1 MSSRQITIDE
11 ATGEA
16 IAEEMRRD
24 ASIFLLGEGVDR
36 REYGPGLFR
45 EFGSKR
51 IICMPISEPGYTGV
65 GLGAALTGMRPIVRI
80 GFVDL
85 MPLAM
90 DQLLNQVG
98 KVRYM
103 LGGQVNVP
111 LVIIAPTGAS
121 GGAAAQHSQS
131 LEGFFVHIPGIRV
144 VVPSTPFDAKGLMKT
159 ALRDNNPTIFLPSK
173 PILRTRGSVPSED
186 YVVPF
191 GKAVIRKEGK
201 DVTLVAWSR
210 MAHRS
215 LEAAERLSKNGV
227 DAEVI
232 DPRTLVPFDYETVL
246 ASLKKTGSILVV
258 EEECKRGA
266 AGAEIASTIADEG
279 FRYLKAPP
287 RRVASENVPIPY
299 SQVLE
304 NYVIPQVDDIVIAA
318 KDVVKAKR

>member
-1 MSSRQITIDE
+1 MSKRQITIDE

-24 ASIFLLGEGVDR
+24 RSIFLMGEGVDR
-36 REYGPGLFR
+36 REYGPSLFR

-51 IICMPISEPGYTGV
+51 VICMPISEPGYTGV

-90 DQLLNQVG
+90 DQLFNQVG

-111 LVIIAPTGAS
+111 LVVIAPTGAS

-131 LEGFFVHIPGIRV
+131 LEGWFMHIPGVRL
-144 VVPSTPFDAKGLMKT
+144 VVPSTAFDAKGLMKT

-173 PILRTRGSVPSED
+173 PILRTRGFVPTED
-186 YVVPF
+186 YLIPF
-191 GKAVIRKEGK
+191 GKAVVRKEGK
-201 DVTLVAWSR
+201 DATLVAWSR

-215 LEAAERLSKNGV
+215 LEAAEKLGREGIDV
-227 DAEVI
+227 EVI

-246 ASLKKTGSILVV
+246 VSVEKTGSILLV

-266 AGAEIASTIADEG
+266 AGAEIISTIADEG
-279 FRYLKAPP
+279 FRYLRAPP

-304 NYVIPQVDDIVIAA
+304 NYVIPQVDDIVSAA
-318 KDVVKAKR
+318 RNVVNAKQ

>member
-1 MSSRQITIDE
+1 MSTRQLTIDE

-24 ASIFLLGEGVDR
+24 PSIFLMGEGVDR
-36 REYGPGLFR
+36 RDYGPGLFK

-103 LGGQVNVP
+103 LGGQVKVP
-111 LVIIAPTGAS
+111 LVIIAPTGAA

-131 LEGFFVHIPGIRV
+131 LEGLFVHTPGIRV
-144 VVPSTPFDAKGLMKT
+144 VVPSTPYDTKGLLKT
-159 ALRDNNPTIFLPSK
+159 ALRENNPTVYLPSK

-186 YVVPF
+186 YAIPF
-191 GKAVIRKEGK
+191 GKAAIRKEGK
-201 DVTLVAWSR
+201 DVTVVAWSR
-210 MAHRS
+210 MALRA
-215 LEAAERLSKNGV
+215 LEAAEKLNKEGV
-227 DAEVI
+227 SAEVI

-246 ASLKKTGSILVV
+246 VSLKKTGSILIV

-266 AGAEIASTIADEG
+266 AGAEVASTIADEG
-279 FRYLKAPP
+279 FRYLRAPV
-287 RRVASENVPIPY
+287 RRVAAENVPIPY

-304 NYVIPQVDDIVIAA
+304 TFVIPQVDDIVNAT
-318 KDVVKAKR
+318 KDVVKAKQ